1 MRYIILLFLIITE
14 NIIAGEIFCDVRYNS
29 KDNKSC
35 LFFYENG
42 IYKKNILING
52 NVNKI
57 EWSKNKPELLIDFC
71 DKNKSKIVKY
81 CYKRN
86 IFIKID
92 SKNVFFD
99 NDSVI
104 CKYKF
109 DKINDNTYEVNI
121 NKYSGELIDKFN
133 MFISGSVPLELMPI
147 NKGYLIFVYDEY
159 GKFSFYKVLGKTVN
173 RITSFNSYQCDERPI
188 VSYDGN
194 YVYFSAGFGQG
205 HKIIELNLNSGKLN
219 TVIDN
224 VGTICDNYSDISSYV
239 ISGSKNLLYFLSDD
253 EDAASLYYY
262 DKIKGKSKK
271 SAL

>member
-1 MRYIILLFLIITE
+1 MI
-14 NIIAGEIFCDVRYNS
+14 
-29 KDNKSC
+29 
-35 LFFYENG
+35 
-42 IYKKNILING
+42 
-52 NVNKI
+52 
-57 EWSKNKPELLIDFC
+57 
-71 DKNKSKIVKY
+71 
-81 CYKRN
+81 
-86 IFIKID
+86 
-92 SKNVFFD
+92 KNVFFD

-224 VGTICDNYSDISSYV
+224 VGTICDNYSDISCMLFQEVEFIIFSLRWW
-239 ISGSKNLLYFLSDD
+239 GCT
-253 EDAASLYYY
+253 SLYYY
-262 DKIKGKSKK
+262 DKIRKSK